1 MTVNATPSV
10 APASTSC
17 AGESRGAGR
26 SAAGSVGRVSPTR
39 VLVAGPASWN
49 LLVHLDRLPEA
60 RPGTHFARGFHETVG
75 GTSAGKAMN
84 LARLGAEVTL
94 RTVLGDDEPAARVRA
109 TLDRY
114 GVRLLAEPALD
125 GRTERHANL
134 MAAGDRISLYLTA
147 PQAGVEQHADASRA
161 ALAAADAVVVDLAD
175 HARPVLRAAVA
186 ADIPVWTDLHD
197 YDGEAAYHREFAMS
211 ARYVFLSSDRLADP
225 AACMRSLVDG
235 GAELV
240 VCTHGAAGASAL
252 QADGR
257 WTDVPAVPVQQ
268 LVDTNGAGDAF
279 FAGFLTAYLDGQ
291 DVAAALRRA
300 AEVAAECVAVADL
313 APPPLSAARPER

>member
-1 MTVNATPSV
+1 
-10 APASTSC
+10 
-17 AGESRGAGR
+17 
-26 SAAGSVGRVSPTR
+26 VSPTR

-49 LLVHLDRLPEA
+49 LLVHLDHLPEA
-60 RPGTHFARGFHETVG
+60 RPGTHFTRGFHETVG

-109 TLDRY
+109 ALDRY

-134 MAAGDRISLYLTA
+134 MAAGDRVSVYLAA
-147 PQAGVEQHADASRA
+147 PQQGDEQHADATRA
-161 ALAAADAVVVDLAD
+161 ALGAADAVVVDLAD

-186 ADIPVWTDLHD
+186 AGIPVWTDLHD
-197 YDGEAAYHREFAMS
+197 YDGVAEYHREFATS

-225 AACMRSLVDG
+225 RSYMRSLVDG

-240 VCTHGAAGASAL
+240 VCTHGEGGASAL
-252 QADGR
+252 QPDGT
-257 WTDVPAVPVQQ
+257 WTDVPAVPVERV
-268 LVDTNGAGDAF
+268 VDTNGAGDAF
-279 FAGFLTAYLDGQ
+279 FAGFLAARLGGR
-291 DVAAALRRA
+291 DVPGALRRG

-313 APPPLSAARPER
+313 APPPLSGARPAR